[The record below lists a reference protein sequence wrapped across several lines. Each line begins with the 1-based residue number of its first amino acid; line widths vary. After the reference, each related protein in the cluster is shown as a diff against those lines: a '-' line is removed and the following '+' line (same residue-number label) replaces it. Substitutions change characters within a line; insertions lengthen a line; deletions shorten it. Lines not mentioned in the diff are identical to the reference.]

1 MLVFDNPHYDK
12 HEKVVFGY
20 DEASGLRTI
29 LALHSTALGPALGGC
44 RVYPYASEEAALAD
58 ALRLSRG
65 MSYKSAMADLP
76 VGGGKSVIIAD
87 PAKDKSEALL
97 EAMGAFVDT
106 FNGDYIVAKD
116 MGTEVEDLVIM
127 GRRTKHV
134 SGTRDLVDANG
145 APRNGDPSP
154 STVYGIFCGIMAT
167 VEHQLKRS
175 DLEGLSVA
183 IQGLGSVGYRLAG
196 MLKEQGAKLYVADTR
211 AETLERAQ
219 QELGAQVVSGEEI
232 LYLDVDILSPCAIG
246 AVINDESVDRI
257 QAKIVAG
264 AANNQLATSA
274 HGERLFQRGILYAPD
289 YVINAGGLIDAWYM
303 ETNPDDAQGLK
314 AKVENIGNT
323 LQEIYRES
331 QRSNLATHLV
341 ADRIAEERMGVSS
354 RS

>member
-1 MLVFDNPHYDK
+1 MVFNNPHYDK
-12 HEKVVFGY
+12 HEKVVFAY

-29 LALHSTALGPALGGC
+29 LALHSTVLGPALGGC
-44 RVYPYASEEAALAD
+44 RMYPYASEEAALAD

-76 VGGGKSVIIAD
+76 VGGGKSVIIGD
-87 PAKDKSEALL
+87 PTADKSEALL

-106 FNGDYIVAKD
+106 ANGEYIVAKD
-116 MGTEVEDLVIM
+116 MGIDVEDLIIM
-127 GRRTKHV
+127 ERRTQHV
-134 SGTRDLVDANG
+134 SGTRDLMDDNG
-145 APRNGDPSP
+145 VTRNGDPSP
-154 STVYGIFCGIMAT
+154 STVYGIYCGIMAT
-167 VEHQLKRS
+167 VEYQLKRN

-183 IQGLGSVGYRLAG
+183 VQGLGSVGYRLAG
-196 MLKEQGAKLYVADTR
+196 MLKEQGATLYVTDTR

-219 QELGAQVVSGEEI
+219 QELGAKVVSGEEI

-264 AANNQLATSA
+264 AANNQLASSA

-289 YVINAGGLIDAWYM
+289 YVINSGGLIDAWYM
-303 ETNPDDAQGLK
+303 ETKPNDASGLK

-323 LQEIYRES
+323 LQAIYRKS
-331 QRSNLATHLV
+331 QRSELATHLV
-341 ADRIAEERMGVSS
+341 ADRMAEKRMGMDSS
-354 RS
+354 S